1 MVKIF
6 LEILNLSIQGSLLI
20 LVAALIRILLRKAP
34 KWFHCLLWGL
44 VAVRLICP
52 FHMESAMSLAPN
64 AEIFSMDEQDSRLTV
79 QSGIPFI
86 DGTVNSDEQ
95 EASVLPVTTTEQE
108 AGNQPVYPVTLIWLG
123 GIAILSAYA
132 VGSYLRI
139 HRRVNMSIRI
149 RQNIYMCDRI
159 TTPFILGI
167 IRPHIY
173 VPSCMG
179 EEQMESVILHERA
192 HLKRGDHFWKP
203 LAFGVLIIHWFN
215 PFCWLAYRLFC
226 RDIEMACDEK
236 VIRYMNLEQKKQYS
250 RDLLSFSQQGSLISA
265 CPLAF
270 GEVGVKQRIKLILN
284 YRKPSFWVMIV
295 AVVLIIVTSV
305 LFLTSPEKTSP
316 EETKTEEAGKNGE
329 ISSEGKEPENMETGM
344 TGGIP
349 GDGQEP
355 ENIEA
360 GQTGD
365 VPGDS
370 HMGSENMEAGQ
381 EAAVQTIKVSV
392 PKIDRTAITGADGSS
407 IYYADIHK
415 FIFGGYYG
423 LFVYDME
430 QKKVVR
436 GVDLRAIGCDA
447 TQGDSACE
455 IQVTEDGSLVFLH
468 PMNQS
473 QMFVYHVGDNVITK
487 ENYDLDGYNLY
498 QNQYTGKLQGKYAS
512 YEADGDIH
520 YVVLVNDMTIGELGY
535 VADERMSSY
544 QLIFSEDSETRE
556 VP

>member
-1 MVKIF
+1 MEKIF
-6 LEILNLSIQGSLLI
+6 LTIINLSIQGSILI
-20 LVAALIRILLRKAP
+20 LVAVLIRILLRKAP

-44 VAVRLICP
+44 AAVRLICP
-52 FHMESAMSLAPN
+52 FHIESAMSLAPN
-64 AEIFSMDEQDSRLTV
+64 AEILRMDEQDSRLTV
-79 QSGIPFI
+79 QSGISFI
-86 DGTVNSDEQ
+86 DRTVNSDEQ
-95 EASVLPVTTTEQE
+95 EASFLPVTTTEQK
-108 AGNQPVYPVTLIWLG
+108 AGNRPVYPVTLIWLG
-123 GIAILSAYA
+123 GITILFAYA

-139 HRRVNMSIRI
+139 HRRVIMSIRI
-149 RQNIYMCDRI
+149 KQNIYMCDRI

-167 IRPHIY
+167 FRPHIY

-179 EEQMESVILHERA
+179 EEQMESVISHERA

-215 PFCWLAYRLFC
+215 PLCWLAYRLFC

-250 RDLLSFSQQGSLISA
+250 KDLLSFSEQGSFISA

-284 YRKPSFWVMIV
+284 YRKPAFWVMIV
-295 AVVLIIVTSV
+295 AVVLMAAALV
-305 LFLTSPEKTSP
+305 LFFTSPEG
-316 EETKTEEAGKNGE
+316 TKTEKTGKTGE
-329 ISSEGKEPENMETGM
+329 ISSDGKEPENMETGQ
-344 TGGIP
+344 TGGVP
-349 GDGQEP
+349 GNGQKL
-355 ENIEA
+355 ENVEE
-360 GQTGD
+360 GQIGD

-370 HMGSENMEAGQ
+370 HTESENMEAGQ
-381 EAAVQTIKVSV
+381 KAAVQTIKVSV
-392 PKIDRTAITGADGSS
+392 PEIDRSAITGADGSS

-423 LFVYDME
+423 LFVYDMV

>member
-1 MVKIF
+1 MEKIF

-20 LVAALIRILLRKAP
+20 LVAALTRILLRKAP

-95 EASVLPVTTTEQE
+95 EASVLLVTTTEQE

-149 RQNIYMCDRI
+149 KQNIYMCDRI

-179 EEQMESVILHERA
+179 EEQMESVISHERA

-215 PFCWLAYRLFC
+215 PLCWLAYRLFC

-250 RDLLSFSQQGSLISA
+250 RDLLSFSEPGNLISA

-284 YRKPSFWVMIV
+284 YRKPAFWVMIV
-295 AVVLIIVTSV
+295 AVVLMVAASV
-305 LFLTSPEKTSP
+305 LFLTSPEGS
-316 EETKTEEAGKNGE
+316 KTEEAGQTGE
-329 ISSEGKEPENMETGM
+329 ISS
-344 TGGIP
+344 
-349 GDGQEP
+349 DGQEP

-365 VPGDS
+365 VPGDT
-370 HMGSENMEAGQ
+370 HMESENMEAGQ

-407 IYYADIHK
+407 IYYADINK

-487 ENYDLDGYNLY
+487 ENYDLDGYHLY

-520 YVVLVNDMTIGELGY
+520 YVVLVNDTTIGELGY

-544 QLIFSEDSETRE
+544 QVIFPEI
-556 VP
+556 

>member
-1 MVKIF
+1 
-6 LEILNLSIQGSLLI
+6 
-20 LVAALIRILLRKAP
+20 
-34 KWFHCLLWGL
+34 
-44 VAVRLICP
+44 
-52 FHMESAMSLAPN
+52 MSLAPN

-149 RQNIYMCDRI
+149 KQNIYMCDRI

-179 EEQMESVILHERA
+179 EEQMESVISHERA

-250 RDLLSFSQQGSLISA
+250 RDLLSFSEPGNLISA

-284 YRKPSFWVMIV
+284 YRKPAFWVMIV
-295 AVVLIIVTSV
+295 AVVLMVAASV
-305 LFLTSPEKTSP
+305 LFLTSPEGS
-316 EETKTEEAGKNGE
+316 KTEEAGQTGE
-329 ISSEGKEPENMETGM
+329 ISSDGQEPENIETGQ
-344 TGGIP
+344 TGDIP

-355 ENIEA
+355 ESMEA
-360 GQTGD
+360 RQTEN
-365 VPGDS
+365 VPCDS
-370 HMGSENMEAGQ
+370 HKTESENIGNGQYKDNPKAGQ
-381 EAAVQTIKVSV
+381 EAAVQVSV

-498 QNQYTGKLQGKYAS
+498 QNLYTGKLQGKYAS

-520 YVVLVNDMTIGELGY
+520 YVVLVNDTTIGELGY

-544 QLIFSEDSETRE
+544 QVIFPEI
-556 VP
+556 

>member
-1 MVKIF
+1 MEKIF
-6 LEILNLSIQGSLLI
+6 LTIINLSIQGSILI
-20 LVAALIRILLRKAP
+20 LVAVLIRILLRKAP

-44 VAVRLICP
+44 AAVRLICP
-52 FHMESAMSLAPN
+52 FHIESAMSLAPN
-64 AEIFSMDEQDSRLTV
+64 AEILRMDEQDSSLTV

-86 DGTVNSDEQ
+86 DGTVNPDDKEASALPVAASEQ
-95 EASVLPVTTTEQE
+95 EAEH
-108 AGNQPVYPVTLIWLG
+108 QPVYPMTLLWLG
-123 GIAILSAYA
+123 GIAVLSAYA

-139 HRRVNMSIRI
+139 HRRVSMSIRI
-149 RQNIYMCDRI
+149 KQNIYMCDRI

-167 IRPHIY
+167 FRSHIY

-179 EEQMESVILHERA
+179 EEQMESVISHERA

-215 PFCWLAYRLFC
+215 PLCWLAYRLFC

-250 RDLLSFSQQGSLISA
+250 KDLLSFSEPGSFISA

-284 YRKPSFWVMIV
+284 YRKPAFWVMIV
-295 AVVLIIVTSV
+295 AVVLMAAALV
-305 LFLTSPEKTSP
+305 LFFTSPEG
-316 EETKTEEAGKNGE
+316 TKTEKTGKTGE
-329 ISSEGKEPENMETGM
+329 ISSDGKEPENMETGQ
-344 TGGIP
+344 TGGVP
-349 GDGQEP
+349 GNGQKL
-355 ENIEA
+355 ENVEE
-360 GQTGD
+360 GQIGD
-365 VPGDS
+365 VFGDS
-370 HMGSENMEAGQ
+370 HKTEPENMEAGQ
-381 EAAVQTIKVSV
+381 EAAGQTIKVKI
-392 PKIDRTAITGADGSS
+392 PEIDRSAITGADGSS

-423 LFVYDME
+423 LFVYDMV

-473 QMFVYHVGDNVITK
+473 QMFVYHVGDNEITK